1 MIANRRSRGFTL
13 LEAITVIVI
22 TGVIATAVAVFM
34 QKPVQGYF
42 GSTARTAL
50 TDTADTALRRIARD
64 VRLALPN
71 TVRVDPS
78 GLFLEFI
85 PIKTGGRYLDKDA
98 CFVSPGCTSLST
110 MGDMLSN
117 VQIVTGSD
125 QVSIYS
131 QYNNS
136 PSNCALSSSGLY
148 SAYCGSGVVTL
159 ASATGAGT
167 SSNTLGFAGTVFV
180 PPGGSPTRRIFI
192 ISPSPVTYACDA
204 ATGTLWRISGY
215 ARQAAQPTSLA
226 AAPLAGGPPPGG
238 GGAAVT
244 RAAPPAAAPL
254 AGATSTVALATDV
267 TCPAIAAGSPPRF
280 SYAGGA
286 SERYSLLSAWITLTK
301 SGETISLLHQIHVDN
316 TP

>member
-1 MIANRRSRGFTL
+1 MPEPTTANRRSRGFTL
-13 LEAITVIVI
+13 LEAISVIVI
-22 TGVIATAVAVFM
+22 TGIIAAVVVVFM
-34 QKPVQGYF
+34 QKPIQGYF
-42 GSTARTAL
+42 SSTARIAMA
-50 TDTADTALRRIARD
+50 DTADTALRRIARD

-71 TVRVDPS
+71 TVRVDSS
-78 GLFLEFI
+78 GMFLEFI
-85 PIKTGGRYLDKDA
+85 PIKTGGRYLDQDT

-117 VQIVTGSD
+117 VQIAASD

-148 SAYCGSGVVTL
+148 SAYCGSGSGVVTL
-159 ASATGAGT
+159 ASATGAGS
-167 SSNTLGFAGTVFV
+167 SSNTLGFASTVFV

-192 ISPSPVTYACDA
+192 ISASPVTYACDA
-204 ATGTLWRISGY
+204 ATSTLWRISEY
-215 ARQAAQPTSLA
+215 PRQPAQPTSLVAVPLLGA
-226 AAPLAGGPPPGG
+226 ASKVPLA
-238 GGAAVT
+238 T
-244 RAAPPAAAPL
+244 N
-254 AGATSTVALATDV
+254 V
-267 TCPAIAAGSPPRF
+267 TCPPIAGGSPPRF

-286 SERYSLLSAWITLTK
+286 SERYSLLSAWITLTN

>member
-1 MIANRRSRGFTL
+1 MGEIPAPPRRRCRGFTL

-22 TGVIATAVAVFM
+22 IGVIAAVVAVFM
-34 QKPVQGYF
+34 VKPVQGYF
-42 GSTARTAL
+42 NSTARLAM
-50 TDTADTALRRIARD
+50 TDTADAALRRIARD

-71 TVRVDPS
+71 TVRVDPT
-78 GLFLEFI
+78 GMFLEFI

-98 CFVSPGCTSLST
+98 CFVNPGCTSLST

-117 VQIVTGSD
+117 VQVVTGTD

-159 ASATGAGT
+159 ASASGAGT
-167 SSNTLGFAGTVFV
+167 SSNTLGFASTVFV
-180 PPGGSPTRRIFI
+180 PPGGSPTRRIFLI
-192 ISPSPVTYACDA
+192 PISPATYACDT
-204 ATGTLWRISGY
+204 ATSTLWRISGY
-215 ARQAAQPTSLA
+215 ARQAAQPATLA
-226 AAPLAGGPPPGG
+226 AAPL
-238 GGAAVT
+238 V
-244 RAAPPAAAPL
+244 
-254 AGATSTVALATDV
+254 GATSKVPLATNV
-267 TCPAIAAGSPPRF
+267 SCPPVAAGSPPRF

-286 SERYSLLSAWITLTK
+286 SERYSLLSAWITLSS

>member
-1 MIANRRSRGFTL
+1 MEAAVVRHASTGNRSCRGFTL

-22 TGVIATAVAVFM
+22 TGVIAAVVAVFM
-34 QKPVQGYF
+34 VKPVQGYF
-42 GSTARTAL
+42 SGTARLAMA
-50 TDTADTALRRIARD
+50 DTADTALRRIARD

-71 TVRVDPS
+71 TVRVDAS
-78 GLFLEFI
+78 GMFLEFI
-85 PIKTGGRYLDKDA
+85 PIKTGGRYLDNDA

-117 VQIVTGSD
+117 VQVTTGSD

-136 PSNCALSSSGLY
+136 PANCALSTSGLY

-159 ASATGAGT
+159 ASVAGAGT
-167 SSNTLGFAGTVFV
+167 SSNTLGFASTVFV

-192 ISPSPVTYACDA
+192 IPVSPVTYACDP
-204 ATGTLWRISGY
+204 ATATLWRISGY
-215 ARQAAQPTSLA
+215 VRQAAQPATL
-226 AAPLAGGPPPGG
+226 
-238 GGAAVT
+238 
-244 RAAPPAAAPL
+244 AAAPL
-254 AGATSTVALATDV
+254 AGATSKVPLATNV
-267 TCPAIAAGSPPRF
+267 SCPAVAAGSPPRF

-286 SERYSLLSAWITLTK
+286 SQRYSLLSAWITLANN
-301 SGETISLLHQIHVDN
+301 GETVSLLHQIHVDN